1 MRIGF
6 KITVGLLY
14 CFCFVATTISQVSD
28 TVIVDS
34 MVNDEIKIYE
44 DSMEVLNDYSLDSVD
59 FGFDTSEFAFSQPD
73 TTSNEERKMVAG
85 PLFEFGIGNSDEV
98 NINWGNYHYEKESYT
113 KSVERFQRVRNKTVD
128 IYRKLGKSFLS
139 LKDLDSSE
147 YYYKLVADSS
157 TNPIDQYNYS
167 HILYMNEK
175 FEEAENV
182 RKRYADYS
190 DETRAKIFNSVD
202 AHERIFQN
210 ISEIDL
216 INLKDINTKNSDFG
230 AFAVKSDSSDS
241 YNVLYTSADEY
252 SLKNIKRRKYVKPDF
267 LTYDIWKS
275 TFDFIYE
282 NDITISI

>member
-1 MRIGF
+1 
-6 KITVGLLY
+6 
-14 CFCFVATTISQVSD
+14 
-28 TVIVDS
+28 
-34 MVNDEIKIYE
+34 
-44 DSMEVLNDYSLDSVD
+44 
-59 FGFDTSEFAFSQPD
+59 
-73 TTSNEERKMVAG
+73 MVAG

-113 KSVERFQRVRNKTVD
+113 KSVQRFQRVKNKTVD
-128 IYRKLGKSFLS
+128 IYRKLGKSFMN
-139 LKDLDSSE
+139 LKNLDSSE

-216 INLKDINTKNSDFG
+216 VNLKDINTKNSDFG
-230 AFAVKSDSSDS
+230 ASAVKNDSSDM
-241 YNVLYTSADEY
+241 YTVLYTSADE
-252 SLKNIKRRKYVKPDF
+252 
-267 LTYDIWKS
+267 
-275 TFDFIYE
+275 
-282 NDITISI
+282 

>member
-1 MRIGF
+1 M
-6 KITVGLLY
+6 
-14 CFCFVATTISQVSD
+14 D
-28 TVIVDS
+28 
-34 MVNDEIKIYE
+34 
-44 DSMEVLNDYSLDSVD
+44 VLNDFSLDSVD

-73 TTSNEERKMVAG
+73 TVSKDERKMVAG

-113 KSVERFQRVRNKTVD
+113 KSVDRFQRVKNKTVD

-139 LKDLDSSE
+139 LKVLDSSE
-147 YYYKLVADSS
+147 YYYKLVSDSS
-157 TNPIDQYNYS
+157 SNPIDQYNYS

-202 AHERIFQN
+202 AHEKIFQN

-216 INLKDINTKNSDFG
+216 INLKDINTK
-230 AFAVKSDSSDS
+230 
-241 YNVLYTSADEY
+241 
-252 SLKNIKRRKYVKPDF
+252 KNMQK
-267 LTYDIWKS
+267 
-275 TFDFIYE
+275 
-282 NDITISI
+282 